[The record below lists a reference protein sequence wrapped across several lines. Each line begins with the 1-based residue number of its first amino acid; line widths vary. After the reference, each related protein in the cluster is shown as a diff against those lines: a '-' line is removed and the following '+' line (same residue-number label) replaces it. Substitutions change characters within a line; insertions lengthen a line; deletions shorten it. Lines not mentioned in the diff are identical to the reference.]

1 MNKCIYNEVKVNI
14 LHTRIDL
21 QTQRNMNL
29 YFIEHTD
36 RNPLGAQFNM
46 KMSSSINKKK
56 YAA

>member
-14 LHTRIDL
+14 LHTRFDL

-46 KMSSSINKKK
+46 KM
-56 YAA
+56 